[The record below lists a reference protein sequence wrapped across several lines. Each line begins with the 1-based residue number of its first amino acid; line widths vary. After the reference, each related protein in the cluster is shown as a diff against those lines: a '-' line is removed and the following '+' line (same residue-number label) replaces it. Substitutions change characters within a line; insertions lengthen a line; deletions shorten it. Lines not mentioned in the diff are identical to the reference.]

1 MQATRS
7 GGATPVQ
14 ESPSLWFRLQH
25 RLRHG
30 PSALMLALVLA
41 LVLAIS
47 GCGGD
52 SDAPA
57 AAPPVVPP
65 AATGSV
71 SGTVV
76 ASRTGLAL
84 GGVAVTT
91 DSRSTSST
99 GALQGRGDERLW
111 RRDQRRSGADGQQR
125 VLLHSRLSPFVT
137 GKSK

>member
-7 GGATPVQ
+7 GGATQVQ
-14 ESPSLWFRLQH
+14 ESPSRWFRLQH
-25 RLRHG
+25 QLRHG
-30 PSALMLALVLA
+30 PIALA

-57 AAPPVVPP
+57 AVVPP
-65 AATGSV
+65 AAPGSV

-76 ASRTGLAL
+76 ASGPGLAL
-84 GGVAVTT
+84 AGVAVTS
-91 DSRSTSST
+91 DGRSTSSA
-99 GALQGRGDERLW
+99 GALQGRGDGRLW
-111 RRDQRRSGADGQQR
+111 RRDQRRIGADGEQR
-125 VLLHSRLSPFVT
+125 VLLHSRLSPFMT

>member
-7 GGATPVQ
+7 GGATQVQ

-30 PSALMLALVLA
+30 PIALA

-57 AAPPVVPP
+57 T
-65 AATGSV
+65 ATGSV

-76 ASRTGLAL
+76 ASGTGLAL
-84 GGVAVTT
+84 AGVAITS
-91 DSRSTSST
+91 DSRSTSSA
-99 GALQGRGDERLW
+99 GALQGRGDGRLW
-111 RRDQRRSGADGQQR
+111 RRDQRRIGADGQQR

-137 GKSK
+137 GKSN